1 MKPGITCAHIAEPV
15 EPMKFSSILRFHHNS
30 AILRLPSLTRSVSA
44 LLACLALAGGQAI
57 AHDPHDPYIAIA
69 VSPNFAVDQ
78 TVLAASGALIIKP
91 NVQVVLKSTDG
102 GVNWSVV
109 PGLGNNALITALAF
123 SPGYALD
130 QTMFV
135 ATDSGLFAST
145 NQGTVWIDL
154 YNQAVQAIALSPNFA
169 VDNTLFV
176 VTGTSTILESTNR
189 GATWTAVSVP
199 SALTAGMNSI
209 AVSPNF
215 DVDQTV
221 LLGTIANGIFL
232 SKNAGASWTSVT
244 PGLILPTVSALAF
257 SPGFSTDRT
266 AIAGTYGQGVL
277 VSSNGG
283 SSWASA
289 STGLADLNVT
299 SLALSPTFTAD
310 STIWATTAVGGVFQ
324 STTRAASWNPPS
336 TVSRVLS
343 CLTLTHY
350 QAIAAAAGSSG
361 TVLFMA
367 MYEGV
372 WSSSNLGAA
381 WQYIDTWPTR
391 IVRHINLSPNYAVD
405 GTVFASSYGGGNL
418 WSTNAGLSWTFQNT
432 GMQLAYTDA
441 SAISPN
447 YANDGTAFSGNF
459 QGLQRTT
466 NSGATW
472 EMMVG
477 IGAGIQAYPR
487 SMAVSPNFAVD
498 QTVFIGL
505 LPASPTYCPD
515 QPPGDTPGL
524 YISSDGGN
532 TWTLS
537 SLNGVGVA
545 SISISPNFATDLTAY
560 AASPTPGASVYVTTN
575 AGVTW
580 SALTFPGT
588 QEPMAVVA
596 VSPNFAND
604 HTVMAGGLLGGIYRS
619 TNRGSTWTEIFQ
631 TGNIRAMDIQFSPNF
646 ANDQTVFAGTVQEGV
661 MISTNGGRTL
671 TSLTAFPDTF
681 VMAVG
686 VSPNFAVDNT
696 VFAAGYHGLYQS
708 VNRGAAWSY
717 LAAPSRIEETR
728 NITSPLNEPPT
739 IGYDGLWS
747 FITASLTAS
756 TYGYATTPESQ
767 DTATISFVG
776 SGIGWLSITGQDQGT
791 ASIQLDGVPEG
802 TISLY
807 APGPDQFQQ
816 SVWEQ
821 HGIACGAHTF
831 TITALPQTLQSIAL
845 DAFEIWI
852 DTCPVTIS
860 GNPAALSSTSATVGS
875 EAGSG
880 SVTLTTPGAWTAYA
894 NAPWLQL
901 ASGSTAGSGNATIAY
916 TYLANPNAGS
926 QVGTLTIAGLTFL
939 VTQAGSSYLPTASV
953 NALLTSGL
961 NDPRDVA
968 VDSQGN
974 VYIAD
979 TGDDAIKQ
987 LAPGATAP
995 VTIVGAGLNGP
1006 SGVAVDKLGNVY
1018 IADSGNN
1025 VVKEWNAANPLA
1037 VNVVVTGLNNPAG
1050 VAVDAL
1056 GNIYVANTGAD
1067 TIQEWNVTTQ
1077 TTTTLVSGLNSPLGI
1092 ALDSLGNVYFSDY
1105 GNNAIKEWNVSTQAV
1120 TILVSGL
1127 SGPTGVAV
1135 DGQGNVYFAD
1145 TGSGTIREWSPVSQL
1160 VTVLVSSGLSNPAG
1174 LALDRQGDIYIA
1186 DSGDNAVREA
1196 TLAYVALSAASLTEA
1211 AAAGTDSVTA
1221 QILPAGTPLT
1231 AVSSQPWL
1239 TIAGITGGVINFSFL
1254 SNTTGASRTA
1264 IITVLSLQVTVT
1276 QISDTPAI
1284 LTACAGAAQ
1293 TTELGQPFAT
1303 ALQVCLTDAGG
1314 NPIVGWPIT
1323 FTVTPG
1329 STGAGGTF
1337 GAAPPMPIP
1346 TSAAGTATAPALTA
1360 NGVAGTFTVS
1370 VTVGALSATFTLTNA
1385 AYTLGASSV
1394 LVGSAAGS
1402 GSVLLVASGAWTA
1415 NSNASWLQL
1424 YAGSSSGTGNALIEF
1439 TYAANPN
1446 ASAQT
1451 GTLTISGLTFTVTQ
1465 AGASFTP
1472 IGQVSVL
1479 VSSGLS
1485 GPQAVAVDGSGN
1497 VYIADS
1503 SNNVIKEWNASTGQV
1518 SVLVPFGLNDP
1529 GGVAVDAQ
1537 GNVYIADT
1545 KNNAIKKWNVATGMV
1560 TPVVLS
1566 GLSSPHGVAV
1576 DGQGNVYF
1584 ADTGHNAIKEWLAA
1598 TKGIL
1603 TLVSAGLN
1611 SPQGVAVDAL
1621 GNVYFADSKN
1631 NQIKQW
1637 SPVTMLVSTL
1647 VPSGLNS
1654 PHGVAVDGDGNV
1666 YIADTG
1672 NNAIKECNPVSG
1684 QVTALV
1690 STGLKGPDG
1699 VAVDGQ
1705 GNVYIADT
1713 GDNAIKKYTAI
1724 YLSLGTPGTLGASAG
1739 TGSIAYQV
1747 LPASTLLTATS
1758 KQSWLTITGAGGGT
1772 ISFSFSANTSIN
1784 SRTAQIVVL
1793 GQVLTVTQSGDT
1805 PASIVRVAGYNQTA
1819 TAGHPFSIALEVRV
1833 LDAAGNGIQGAGVT
1847 FTAVPGPTGSSGTFA
1862 SFPPMPIVTGPGGSA
1877 TAPTL
1882 TANTVAGPFTVT
1894 AAVGSLTTVF
1904 ALTIVN
1910 P

>member
-1 MKPGITCAHIAEPV
+1 M
-15 EPMKFSSILRFHHNS
+15 
-30 AILRLPSLTRSVSA
+30 
-44 LLACLALAGGQAI
+44 
-57 AHDPHDPYIAIA
+57 
-69 VSPNFAVDQ
+69 SPNFAVDQ

-109 PGLGNNALITALAF
+109 PGLGNNELITAVAF
-123 SPGYALD
+123 SPGYAVD
-130 QTMFV
+130 QTIYV
-135 ATDSGLFAST
+135 ATSSGLFESA
-145 NQGTVWIDL
+145 NQGTVWTEV
-154 YNQAVQAIALSPNFA
+154 YNQAVESMALSPNFA

-176 VTGTSTILESTNR
+176 ATGTNTILESTNR
-189 GATWTAVSVP
+189 GAAWTTVAEP
-199 SALTAGMNSI
+199 SALTAGLNAI

-232 SKNAGASWTSVT
+232 STNAGASWTSVT
-244 PGLILPTVSALAF
+244 PGVTLPTVSALAF
-257 SPGFSTDRT
+257 SPGFGTDRT
-266 AIAGTYGQGVL
+266 AIAATLGQGVL

-283 SSWASA
+283 TSWASA
-289 STGLADLNVT
+289 STGLSDLNVT

-310 STIWATTAVGGVFQ
+310 STIWAATAAGGVFQ
-324 STTRAASWNPPS
+324 STTRAASWNAPS
-336 TVSRVLS
+336 TVPRVLS

-350 QAIAAAAGSSG
+350 QDIVAAAGSSG

-372 WSSSNLGAA
+372 WSSANMGAT

-405 GTVFASSYGGGNL
+405 GTVFASSYGSGNL

-459 QGLQRTT
+459 SGLQRTT

-472 EMMVG
+472 QMM
-477 IGAGIQAYPR
+477 AGLGPGTSAYPR
-487 SMAVSPNFAVD
+487 SMAISPNFAVD
-498 QTVFIGL
+498 QTVFFGL
-505 LPASPTYCPD
+505 LPASPNFCD
-515 QPPGDTPGL
+515 APPGDTPGL
-524 YISSDGGN
+524 YISTDGGN
-532 TWTLS
+532 NFTLS
-537 SLNGVGVA
+537 GLYGVGVD
-545 SISISPNFATDLTAY
+545 SIAVSPNFATDQTIF
-560 AASPTPGASVYVTTN
+560 AASPTPGAQVFLTTN
-575 AGVTW
+575 GGATW
-580 SALTFPGT
+580 SPLTFPGY
-588 QEPMAVVA
+588 PGPIAVVA

-604 HTVMAGGLLGGIYRS
+604 HTVVAGGLLGGIYRS

-646 ANDQTVFAGTVQEGV
+646 VNDQTLFVGTVQEGV
-661 MISTNGGRTL
+661 MMSTNGGRTL
-671 TSLTAFPDTF
+671 TALTAFPDTF
-681 VMAVG
+681 VMTVG
-686 VSPNFAVDNT
+686 VSPNFAVDST
-696 VFAAGYHGLYQS
+696 LFAAGYHGLFQS
-708 VNRGAAWSY
+708 VNRGATWSY
-717 LAAPSRIEETR
+717 LPAPSRIEETR

-747 FITASLTAS
+747 FLTASLTAS

-767 DTATISFVG
+767 DTATLTFVG

-821 HGIACGAHTF
+821 HGIPCGAHTF
-831 TITALPQTLQSIAL
+831 TITALPQSLQSIAL

-860 GNPAALSSTSATVGS
+860 GNPASLSSTSATVGS

-880 SVTLTTPGAWTAYA
+880 TVTLTTPGAWTAYA

-901 ASGSTAGSGNATIAY
+901 SGGSTAGSGNATIAY

-939 VTQAGSSYLPTASV
+939 VTQAGSSYQPTASV
-953 NALLTSGL
+953 SALVTSGL
-961 NDPRDVA
+961 KDPRDVA
-968 VDSQGN
+968 VDSQGD

-979 TGDDAIKQ
+979 TGHNAIEQ
-987 LAPGATAP
+987 LAAGATAP
-995 VTIVGAGLNGP
+995 TTIIGAGLSGP
-1006 SGVAVDKLGNVY
+1006 GAVAVDKLGNVY

-1025 VVKEWNAANPLA
+1025 VVKEWNAASPLA
-1037 VNVVVTGLNNPAG
+1037 VTVVVTGLNNPAG
-1050 VAVDAL
+1050 VAVDAS
-1056 GNIYVANTGAD
+1056 GNIYIANSGAN

-1077 TTTTLVSGLNSPLGI
+1077 VMTTLVSGLNSPLGL
-1092 ALDSLGNVYFSDY
+1092 ALDSLGNVYFSDF
-1105 GNNAIKEWNVSTQAV
+1105 GNNEIKEWNAAAGAV

-1127 SGPTGVAV
+1127 TGPTGVAV
-1135 DGQGNVYFAD
+1135 DGQGNVYFSD
-1145 TGSGTIREWSPVSQL
+1145 SISGTIREWNPVSQL
-1160 VTVLVSSGLSNPAG
+1160 FTILVSSGLSNPAG
-1174 LALDRQGDIYIA
+1174 LALDGQGDIYIA
-1186 DSGDNAVREA
+1186 DSGNNAVREA

-1211 AAAGTDSVTA
+1211 AAAGSDSVTV
-1221 QILPAGTPLT
+1221 QVLPSGTPLT
-1231 AVSSQPWL
+1231 AVSNQPWL
-1239 TIAGITGGVINFSFL
+1239 TITSIAGGVIDFSFL

-1264 IITVLSLQVTVT
+1264 LITVLGLQVTVT
-1276 QISDTPAI
+1276 QISDTPAV
-1284 LTACAGAAQ
+1284 LTACAGAVQ
-1293 TTELGQPFAT
+1293 STELGQPFAT
-1303 ALQVCLTDAGG
+1303 VLQVCLTDAGG

-1329 STGAGGTF
+1329 PTGASGTF
-1337 GAAPPMPIP
+1337 GASPPMPIL
-1346 TSAAGTATAPALTA
+1346 TGAAGTATAPVLTA
-1360 NGVAGTFTVS
+1360 NGTAGTFTVS
-1370 VTVGALSATFTLTNA
+1370 VTVGALSVTFTLTNS
-1385 AYTLGASSV
+1385 AYTLGASSA

-1402 GSVLLVASGAWTA
+1402 GSVLLVAGGPWTA
-1415 NSNASWLQL
+1415 SSNASWLQL
-1424 YAGSSSGTGNALIEF
+1424 SAGSTSGSGNALIEF

-1446 ASAQT
+1446 SSAQT

-1485 GPQAVAVDGSGN
+1485 APQAVAVDGSGN

-1503 SNNVIKEWNASTGQV
+1503 SNNLIKEWNATTQQV
-1518 SVLVPFGLNDP
+1518 SILVRFGLNDP
-1529 GGVAVDAQ
+1529 GGVAVDSL
-1537 GNVYIADT
+1537 GNVYIADS
-1545 KNNAIKKWNVATGMV
+1545 KNNAIKKWNVATGLV

-1566 GLSSPHGVAV
+1566 GLSSPHGVAL
-1576 DGQGNVYF
+1576 DAQGNVYF
-1584 ADTGHNAIKEWLAA
+1584 ADTGHNAIKEWVAA

-1603 TLVSAGLN
+1603 TLVSSGLN
-1611 SPQGVAVDAL
+1611 SPQGVAVDAQ
-1621 GNVYFADSKN
+1621 GNMYFADSKN

-1647 VPSGLNS
+1647 VPSGLNT

-1684 QVTALV
+1684 LVTPLV
-1690 STGLKGPDG
+1690 SAGLKAPDG

-1713 GDNAIKKYTAI
+1713 GDNAIKEYTAV
-1724 YLSLGTPGTLGASAG
+1724 YLSLGAAGTLGAPAG
-1739 TGSIAYQV
+1739 TGSISYQV
-1747 LPASTLLTATS
+1747 LPASTPLIAIS
-1758 KQSWLTITGAGGGT
+1758 KQSWLTITGVSGGLIG
-1772 ISFSFSANTSIN
+1772 FSYSANTSIN
-1784 SRTAQIVVL
+1784 SRTAQITVL
-1793 GQVLTVTQSGDT
+1793 GQVVTVTQSGDT
-1805 PASIVRVAGYNQTA
+1805 PASIVRVAGYSQT
-1819 TAGHPFSIALEVRV
+1819 TPSGHPFPTALEVRV
-1833 LDAAGNGIQGAGVT
+1833 LDAAGVGIQGASVT
-1847 FTAVPGPTGSSGTFA
+1847 FTVVPGPTGSSGTFA
-1862 SFPPMPIVTGPGGSA
+1862 AFPPMPILTGPSGAA

-1882 TANTVAGPFTVT
+1882 TANTIVGPFTVT
-1894 AAVGSLTTVF
+1894 AAVGTLTTVF